1 VAYGKRFRVLGSG
14 FWVQGSG
21 FRVLGF
27 WVQGSMVLG
36 SGVEDSGF
44 RAVVGPKSAQSNRK
58 GTTIDA

>member
-1 VAYGKRFRVLGSG
+1 MERGSG

-21 FRVLGF
+21 FRVLDSGF
-27 WVQGSMVLG
+27 WGSGFKVLMVLG